1 MVLTA
6 KVFSI
11 QAVRQTQGKMN
22 QENLEQ
28 FLTNNKTAILERWFE
43 LTVETYPA
51 DSRKFLNSRGNRFA
65 NPVGASI
72 LEGLEG
78 IYGLLV
84 KSGGAEPHEFLTFLD
99 EVIRIRAVQDF
110 SPATAVG
117 FVFLLKKAARE
128 AIGKENLNSGL
139 SEQIVAFESRIDSLA
154 LLSFNIYM
162 QCREKLFEIKATEI
176 RNRTS
181 RILERACQKY
191 GMPHEWMAPEDGSK
205 NSVT

>member
-1 MVLTA
+1 M
-6 KVFSI
+6 K
-11 QAVRQTQGKMN
+11 
-22 QENLEQ
+22 QEILEE
-28 FLTNNKTAILERWFE
+28 FLVSNKTAILERWFD
-43 LTVETYPA
+43 LTVATYPA

-72 LEGLEG
+72 LEGLG
-78 IYGLLV
+78 GVYDLLI
-84 KSGGAEPHEFLTFLD
+84 KSGGAEPHEFFTFLD
-99 EVIRIRAVQDF
+99 EVIRIRAVQNF

-128 AIGKENLNSGL
+128 AIAKENREGRLA
-139 SEQIVAFESRIDSLA
+139 EQIVAFEAKIDSLA

-162 QCREKLFEIKATEI
+162 QCREKLFEIRATEI

-191 GMPHEWMAPEDGSK
+191 GMPHEWMAPEEGSK
-205 NSVT
+205 NSAT

>member
-1 MVLTA
+1 M
-6 KVFSI
+6 K
-11 QAVRQTQGKMN
+11 
-22 QENLEQ
+22 QEILEE
-28 FLTNNKTAILERWFE
+28 FLVSNKTAILERWFE
-43 LTVETYPA
+43 LTVATYPA
-51 DSRKFLNSRGNRFA
+51 DSRKFLNSKGNRFA

-72 LEGLEG
+72 SEGLEG
-78 IYGLLV
+78 VYDLLV
-84 KSGGAEPHEFLTFLD
+84 KPGGAEPHEFVTFLD
-99 EVIRIRAVQDF
+99 EIIRIRAVQDF
-110 SPATAVG
+110 SPANAVG

-128 AIGKENLNSGL
+128 AIGKEIRESRLL
-139 SEQIVAFESRIDSLA
+139 EQVVAFESRIDSLA

-191 GMPHEWMAPEDGSK
+191 GMPQEWMAPEDGSK

>member
-1 MVLTA
+1 M
-6 KVFSI
+6 K
-11 QAVRQTQGKMN
+11 
-22 QENLEQ
+22 QETLEE
-28 FLTNNKTAILERWFE
+28 FLASNKTAILERWFE
-43 LTVETYPA
+43 LTVDTYPV
-51 DSRKFLNSRGNRFA
+51 DSRKFLTSRGNRFA

-78 IYGLLV
+78 VYDLLV
-84 KSGGAEPHEFLTFLD
+84 KSEGAEPHEFVTFLD

-110 SPATAVG
+110 SPANAVG

-128 AIGKENLNSGL
+128 AIGKEIRESRLL
-139 SEQIVAFESRIDSLA
+139 EQVLAFESRIDSLA
-154 LLSFNIYM
+154 LLSCNIYT
-162 QCREKLFEIKATEI
+162 QCREKLFEIRSTEI

-191 GMPHEWMAPEDGSK
+191 GMPQEWMAPEDGSK